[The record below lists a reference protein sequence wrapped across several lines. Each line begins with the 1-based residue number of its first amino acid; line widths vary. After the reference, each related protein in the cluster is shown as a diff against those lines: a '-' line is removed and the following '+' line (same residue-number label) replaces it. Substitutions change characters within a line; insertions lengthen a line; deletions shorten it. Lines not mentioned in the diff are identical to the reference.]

1 MSEAFD
7 KVMDGLKDARAYLNG
22 KRDGFVVPEVK
33 VPELDMAT
41 IWATCRCKRPRC
53 AGANDRAVWM
63 TNNWVTTHLPI
74 RLSIFSLESTLSSL
88 DKKYI

>member
-53 AGANDRAVWM
+53 MDDEQLGHNALAHKTID
-63 TNNWVTTHLPI
+63 
-74 RLSIFSLESTLSSL
+74 IFTG
-88 DKKYI
+88 KYFIIT